1 MSLVSRIANLFR
13 PNRVD
18 REIARELEAHLEM
31 RTEDY
36 VARGM
41 QPEAARRAARIR
53 FGNATVMKERAAG
66 MDLALTLER
75 LAADLT
81 YALRQLTRNPGFALT
96 AIVVLALGAG
106 ASVSIF
112 AFVDAVLI
120 RPLPYK
126 DPARLVGLFETTPL
140 GSRYHLSYPDYLDW
154 KRMNTVFTALEAYDN
169 RAVALKAQDGVQSV
183 TAAVVSAGF
192 LRMMGVRPALGR
204 DFRQGEDTHGAA
216 PVALLTYAA
225 WQNRYGGRSD
235 VLGKTVDLDTTA
247 YQIVGV
253 LPRDFHFAAV
263 ADAEFWLP
271 MRPAANEDRG
281 AHWLFAIARMKD
293 GVDIKAA
300 QAEMTGIGARLAKEY
315 PDADGGRGAT
325 VLSWTE
331 VVEGKLRA
339 VLLLLMAGSVLL
351 LLMACVN
358 VSSLLLV
365 RSEKRQREFAIRGAL
380 GATRS
385 RLVRQFVT
393 EGLVLTTAG
402 CGLGVAAACGIMRM
416 LAQLIPASMLEGMP
430 YLRELGVNAHIC
442 AFSLVIA
449 VAGAGIFSVTPLLKL
464 AGAGNTLRDGLAA
477 GGRHSAGTV
486 WRHLGSNLVVLELV
500 AAMILLTG
508 AGLLGKSLYRL
519 LHTDLG
525 MEPDRLA
532 MLHVRVPQ
540 TPEFSKPGQIAAFAQ
555 RAMQEVQRL
564 PGVESVSVAPH
575 VPVGNGVGGNTGFQI
590 VGRPDMGTDNGSTN
604 EASGRAVS
612 VGYFSTIRARLAR
625 GRDFAETDDAARPLV
640 AVVNRAFTRRFFAGE
655 DVLGKQI
662 RYDSSL
668 PPITIVGQIEDVREA
683 ALDGETPPTIY
694 SPFAQDPTPNFFV
707 VARTVNDPRVSLK
720 AIEATLR
727 GMAPGIMIYSAE
739 TMQQRIDDT
748 QAAALH
754 RASAWLGGG
763 FAALA
768 LVLGIVGLYGVIA
781 YSVSQRTR
789 EIGVRMALGAERSA
803 VARMVLGEAGRLAA
817 VGIGAGV
824 VCAVG
829 AATLMR
835 SMLYGVVPWD
845 GETLLAV
852 AVVLAGG
859 AMIASYLPAR
869 RASGVNPMDA
879 LRAE

>member
-13 PNRVD
+13 RNRVD

-31 RTEDY
+31 RTEDN
-36 VARGM
+36 VAGGM
-41 QPEAARRAARIR
+41 LREAARRAARIR
-53 FGNATVMKERAAG
+53 FGNATVVKERVARI
-66 MDLALTLER
+66 DVELTLEN
-75 LAADLT
+75 LAADLV
-81 YALRQLTRNPGFALT
+81 YALRQLMHNPGFALT

-140 GSRYHLSYPDYLDW
+140 GPHYHLSYPDYLDW
-154 KRMNTVFTALEAYDN
+154 KRMNTVFTALEAYDDQEL
-169 RAVALKAQDGVQSV
+169 ALKAQDGMQNVV
-183 TAAVVSAGF
+183 TAAISAGF
-192 LRMMGVRPALGR
+192 LPMMGVTPALGR
-204 DFRQGEDTHGAA
+204 DFRQGEDVRGAA
-216 PVALLTYAA
+216 PVALISYAA

-235 VLGKTVDLDTTA
+235 VLGKTVDLDTTT

-253 LPRDFHFAAV
+253 LPRNFHFAPV
-263 ADAEFWLP
+263 AEAEFWLP
-271 MRPAANEDRG
+271 MQPRAQEDRG
-281 AHWLFAIARMKD
+281 SHWLFAIARMKD
-293 GVDIKAA
+293 GVDI
-300 QAEMTGIGARLAKEY
+300 QTVLAEMTGIAARLAKEY
-315 PDADGGRGAT
+315 PDADGGRGAA
-325 VLSWTE
+325 VLPWTE
-331 VVEGKLRA
+331 VIEGKLRP

-351 LLMACVN
+351 LMMACVN
-358 VSSLLLV
+358 VASLLLV

-380 GATRS
+380 GATRG

-393 EGLVLTTAG
+393 EGVVLTMAG
-402 CGLGVAAACGIMRM
+402 CGLGVAAACGTMRL
-416 LAQLIPASMLEGMP
+416 LAQLIPAGMLEGMP
-430 YLRELGVNAHIC
+430 YLRQLGVNAHIF
-442 AFSLVIA
+442 AFAAVIA
-449 VAGAGIFSVTPLLKL
+449 IAGVAIFSVIPLLRL
-464 AGAGNTLRDGLAA
+464 GGTGDTLRDGLAA
-477 GGRHSAGTV
+477 GGRNAAGTV

-500 AAMILLTG
+500 AAMVLLTG

-519 LHTDLG
+519 LHADLG
-525 MEPDRLA
+525 MEPRHLA

-540 TPEFSKPGQIAAFAQ
+540 APEFSKPAQIAAFAQ
-555 RAMQEVQRL
+555 QAIEAVQKI
-564 PGVESVSVAPH
+564 PGVESVSVAHH

-604 EASGRAVS
+604 EASGREVS

-625 GRDFAETDDAARPLV
+625 GRDFTETDDAARPLV
-640 AVVNRAFTRRFFAGE
+640 AIVNRTFAQKYFAGE
-655 DVLGKQI
+655 DALGKQI

-668 PPITIVGQIEDVREA
+668 PPVTIVGQIEDVREA
-683 ALDGETPPTIY
+683 ALDGEIPPTIY
-694 SPFAQDPTPNFFV
+694 SPFAQDPAPNFFV
-707 VARTVNDPRVSLK
+707 VARTANDPRGSLK
-720 AIEATLR
+720 SIETTLR
-727 GMAPGIMIYSAE
+727 GMAPETMIYSAE
-739 TMQQRIDDT
+739 TMQQRINDT

-754 RASAWLGGG
+754 RASAWLVGG

-845 GETLLAV
+845 GETLVAV
-852 AVVLAGG
+852 AVMLAG
-859 AMIASYLPAR
+859 AATMASYLPAR
-869 RASGVNPMDA
+869 RASGVNPIDA
-879 LRAE
+879 LRTE

>member
-13 PNRVD
+13 RDHVD
-18 REIARELEAHLEM
+18 REIARELETHLEM
-31 RTEDY
+31 RSADN

-41 QPEAARRAARIR
+41 SPQAARRAARIR
-53 FGNATVMKERAAG
+53 FGNASAMKERVAG
-66 MDLALTLER
+66 MDVALTLES
-75 LAADLT
+75 LAADLA
-81 YALRQLTRNPGFALT
+81 YALRQLIRNPGFALT

-126 DPARLVGLFETTPL
+126 DPAQLVGLFETTPL
-140 GSRYHLSYPDYLDW
+140 GPRYHLSYLDYLDW
-154 KRMNTVFTALEAYDN
+154 KRMNTVFTALEAYDDE
-169 RAVALKAQDGVQSV
+169 ALALKAQDGVQSV
-183 TAAVVSAGF
+183 ATAMVSAGF
-192 LRMMGVRPALGR
+192 LQMMGITPAVGR
-204 DFRQGEDTHGAA
+204 DFRQGEDARGAA
-216 PVALLTYAA
+216 PVALISYAA
-225 WQNRYGGRSD
+225 WQNRYGGQAD
-235 VLGKTVDLDTTA
+235 VLRRTVDLDTTT

-253 LPRDFHFAAV
+253 LPRDFHFAPV
-263 ADAEFWLP
+263 AEAEFWLP
-271 MRPAANEDRG
+271 MQPAAKEDRG
-281 AHWLFAIARMKD
+281 AHWFSSIARMKD
-293 GVDIKAA
+293 GVDVKTA
-300 QAEMTGIGARLAKEY
+300 QAEMTGIEARLAKEY

-325 VLSWTE
+325 VLPWTE
-331 VVEGKLRA
+331 VVEGKLRP

-351 LLMACVN
+351 LMMACVN
-358 VSSLLLV
+358 VASLLLV
-365 RSEKRQREFAIRGAL
+365 RSEKRQRELAIRGAL
-380 GATRS
+380 GATRG

-393 EGLVLTTAG
+393 EGLVLTMAG
-402 CGLGVAAACGIMRM
+402 CGLGVAAACGIMRL
-416 LAQLIPASMLEGMP
+416 LAQLIPGSVLEGMP
-430 YLRELGVNAHIC
+430 YLRELGVNAHLF
-442 AFSLVIA
+442 AFAAVIA
-449 VAGAGIFSVTPLLKL
+449 VAGAAIFSVTPLLRL
-464 AGAGNTLRDGLAA
+464 AGSGNTLRDSLAA

-500 AAMILLTG
+500 AAMVLLTG

-519 LHTDLG
+519 LHSDLG
-525 MEPDRLA
+525 MEPGHLA

-540 TPEFSKPGQIAAFAQ
+540 TPEFAKAAQLAAFAQ
-555 RAMQEVQRL
+555 QAMEGVQRL
-564 PGVESVSVAPH
+564 PGVESVSVARH
-575 VPVGNGVGGNTGFQI
+575 VPVANGAGGNTTFQI
-590 VGRPDMGTDNGSTN
+590 VGRPDTGTGNGSNN
-604 EASGRAVS
+604 EASARAVS
-612 VGYFSTIRARLAR
+612 VGYFATIRARLAR
-625 GRDFAETDDAARPLV
+625 GRSFAETDDAARPLV
-640 AVVNRAFTRRFFAGE
+640 VIVNRAFAQKYFAGE

-668 PPITIVGQIEDVREA
+668 PPVTIVGQIEDMREA

-694 SPFAQDPTPNFFV
+694 SPFAQDPDPSFFV
-707 VARTVNDPRVSLK
+707 VARTVNDPRGSLK
-720 AIEATLR
+720 SIEATLR

-739 TMQQRIDDT
+739 TMQQRINDT

-754 RASAWLGGG
+754 RASAWLVGG

-803 VARMVLGEAGRLAA
+803 VARMVLGEAGRLAT

-845 GETLLAV
+845 GETLVAV
-852 AVVLAGG
+852 AAVLAGG

-879 LRAE
+879 LRTE